1 MASKKQKRFL
11 VTAALPY
18 ANGPLHL
25 GHMVEYVQADIFAR
39 FLRMSGNDVVF
50 ACADDAHG
58 APIEI
63 AASKEG
69 VKPEE
74 LIVRYYDAHV
84 ADFRD
89 FLVSFDVYHS
99 TNSSENQKYS
109 DFFFRTLKEK
119 GLIYD
124 RMVEQTYCEK
134 DKRFLPDRFVR
145 GACPKCEAVDQYG
158 DQCEKCGSVYK
169 PVDLIEPKCS
179 ICGSAPVRKTSIH
192 YFFRL
197 SQFSDRLRGWLL
209 GNARIQQEVKN
220 FVFSWIDSGL
230 EDWDITRDGPYFGF
244 RIPGEINKY
253 YYVWLDAPIGYIAAT
268 EKHAKEKLKKTAEE
282 FWKSPDEE
290 IIHFIGKDIIYF
302 HLLFWPAMLMGVNY
316 SLPSDIVVHGHL
328 TVNGEKM
335 SKSRGNFFTAREY
348 LEKYEPELLRFYYAS
363 NLSKTASDINLD
375 FSDFQTKINSELV
388 SNICNFIYRTLNFI
402 NRNFDSKLGR
412 IPKSGTDYIFAA
424 TLQSRFE
431 DVLRSYECLNCREA
445 VKAILEISS
454 LGNKFL
460 QDNEPWKLIK
470 SDKSRCHEVLTLAA
484 NIVKNLSIVL
494 YPILPNFS
502 LKIQKQLAL
511 ESLSFKDIDFS
522 LASHRINMARIVFAN
537 IEETPSLGA
546 ELFPANLKVALIES
560 VEDHPNAEKLY
571 VLKIGIGAESRTLVA
586 GLKGTHLKDDLLN
599 RKVVVVTNLK
609 PAVIRGVE
617 SNGMLLAAE
626 KDGKIE
632 ILSTPKA
639 QPGDAVFAEG
649 LASSESQISIDA
661 FYSLNLSV
669 EGKRVFYGDRILKT
683 KSGEVV
689 AAIGDGAKIK

>member
-1 MASKKQKRFL
+1 MDSKQKKFL

-25 GHMVEYVQADIFAR
+25 GHMVEYVQADVFAR

-74 LIVRYYDAHV
+74 LIARYYDLHV
-84 ADFRD
+84 ADFKD

-109 DFFFRTLKEK
+109 DLFFRTLKEK

-124 RMVEQTYCEK
+124 KMVEQTYCEK

-145 GACPKCEAVDQYG
+145 GSCPKCEAVDQYG

-179 ICGSAPVRKTSIH
+179 VCGSVPVRKTSIH

-197 SQFSDRLRGWLL
+197 SQFSGKLREWIS
-209 GNARIQQEVKN
+209 NNRRIQSEIKN

-268 EKHAKEKLKKTAEE
+268 EKYANDRLKKTAEE
-282 FWKSPDEE
+282 FWKSPDAE

-316 SLPSDIVVHGHL
+316 RLPSDIVVHGHL

-348 LEKYEPELLRFYYAS
+348 LDKYDPELLRFYYSS

-412 IPKSGTDYIFAA
+412 IPKSGKDSIFAA
-424 TLQSRFE
+424 ALQLRFE
-431 DVLRSYECLNCREA
+431 DVLRSYESLNYREA
-445 VKAILEISS
+445 VKAILEVSS

-484 NIVKNLSIVL
+484 NIVKNLAVVL

-511 ESLSFKDIDFS
+511 ENLSFNDLNFTLS
-522 LASHRINMARIVFAN
+522 GHRINVARIVFAN
-537 IEETPSLGA
+537 LEETPSFGA
-546 ELFPANLKVALIES
+546 ELFPANLKVAVIES
-560 VEDHPNAEKLY
+560 VEDHPNADKLY
-571 VLKIGIGAESRTLVA
+571 VLKIGLVNESRTIVA
-586 GLKGTHLKDDLLN
+586 GLKGAYSREDLLN
-599 RKVVVVTNLK
+599 RKIVVVTNLK

-626 KDGKIE
+626 KDGRIE
-632 ILSTPKA
+632 ILSVPKA
-639 QPGDAVFAEG
+639 QQGEAVFAEG
-649 LASSESQISIDA
+649 LASSESEISIDA

-669 EGKRVFYGDRILKT
+669 EGKRVFYGDRMLKT
-683 KSGEVV
+683 KNSEVV
-689 AAIGDGAKIK
+689 AAIEDGAKIK